1 MSDPIS
7 RAATTNP
14 DYDLPGNDLDPK
26 NTTADQRKAI
36 PLIVRV
42 YGALCALDGVV
53 ALPLM
58 GAYFGIMVY
67 RLVLG
72 QESVL
77 IGSNLTLTVTMTAIG
92 SVLAFVASVALI
104 IFGWTL
110 MKSYRRDAGR
120 WAYALIV
127 MTVAQ
132 ILIDVML
139 QGIGVH
145 LIRPMIQLGILTA
158 LSATID
164 PTLRQE
170 RELQRRLRD
179 LEDREAAAE
188 GMLGRDLTGEG
199 YIKLN
204 FFNLFWVFMVCCVLG
219 LIIEVIFHMVWVDPG
234 VYQDRA
240 GLLFGPF
247 SPIYGF
253 GAVLLTVALNRFY
266 KRGFVLIFLVSALIG
281 GVFEAAVGW
290 WMQTSFG
297 AIAWAYSYE
306 LLPGIPDPMAIL
318 FAGRTSTP
326 FMLMWGTLGLLWI
339 KVCLPRLLKLINL
352 IPWKMRYSLTTVVAA
367 LMLVNGVMTLQ
378 ALDCWF
384 CRVSGIQPSSP
395 VEEFY
400 AEHFDND
407 YMANR
412 LQTMTIHPDTSSRV
426 DSPKPAA

>member
-1 MSDPIS
+1 MSDPTS

-219 LIIEVIFHMVWVDPG
+219 LIIEVIFHM
-234 VYQDRA
+234 
-240 GLLFGPF
+240 
-247 SPIYGF
+247 
-253 GAVLLTVALNRFY
+253 AV
-266 KRGFVLIFLVSALIG
+266 
-281 GVFEAAVGW
+281 
-290 WMQTSFG
+290 
-297 AIAWAYSYE
+297 SYTH
-306 LLPGIPDPMAIL
+306 LLPRHAGDRTVGPARRRYSPYLRTTRPMRRVHGPYKTARNRAVATPCI
-318 FAGRTSTP
+318 ASKGRDAATYASAPCHVSGRTNPSTP
-326 FMLMWGTLGLLWI
+326 
-339 KVCLPRLLKLINL
+339 
-352 IPWKMRYSLTTVVAA
+352 YA
-367 LMLVNGVMTLQ
+367 LMIT
-378 ALDCWF
+378 
-384 CRVSGIQPSSP
+384 P
-395 VEEFY
+395 
-400 AEHFDND
+400 
-407 YMANR
+407 
-412 LQTMTIHPDTSSRV
+412 
-426 DSPKPAA
+426 